1 MQLPLSVSFSYGY
14 SQLKTTSV
22 RMLHSLFNSLPLSYS
37 FSIHRVSLVHY
48 HEYRTLCGYNVSKG
62 LSQSELHDPPCYLE
76 SAFIKPLLTILS
88 KREFPLSTLAL
99 IHIKQTIKVFRHINF
114 ENLPNFNL
122 TCEIVEI
129 RSVLKGIEIDIS
141 CKACLNGD
149 LVWESVTTLLSRNK
163 ATQTRSKRS
172 GVTTN
177 TDSVN
182 QQEIAWGK

>member
-1 MQLPLSVSFSYGY
+1 
-14 SQLKTTSV
+14 
-22 RMLHSLFNSLPLSYS
+22 MLHSLFNSLPLSHC
-37 FSIHRVSLVHY
+37 FSIHRVSLAHY

-88 KREFPLSTLAL
+88 KREFPLSPLAL
-99 IHIKQTIKVFRHINF
+99 IHINQTIKVFRHINF

-122 TCEIVEI
+122 TCEVVEI

-141 CKACLNGD
+141 CKACLHGD

-163 ATQTRSKRS
+163 ATQKRSKRS

-182 QQEIAWGK
+182 QQETAWGK